1 MKNEYVDIETLKFLL
16 YDVHNVQDLLT
27 KDRFSEYDKTSLDL
41 FLDSVKTFSDNS
53 LFPFIK
59 EMDEKPAYFKDGKI
73 IVHPQF
79 ESILKDAG
87 EMGLVSSMFNFEDGG
102 LQLPSSIFHAAYFIM
117 EAANNHVTGYFGLT
131 AGSANLIVSFGSQ
144 YLKDTY
150 VPKMLDLTWGG
161 TMCLTEPQ
169 AGSSLSDVVTSATP
183 TQKDYYLLKGHK
195 IFISAGDHQFADNF
209 VHLVLARIDGA
220 PAGTKGVSLFVV
232 PKNRPTQNDGL
243 EPNDVEVAGEFE
255 KMGQRGYCTT
265 HIVFGDNGDS
275 RGWLV
280 GEANKGLM
288 YMFQMM
294 NEARVATGRMGA
306 GIAAAAY
313 YSSVKYAN
321 ERPQGRKLTSTG
333 KKNVND
339 EQTLIINHPDV
350 KRMLLTQKAIVEGSM
365 SLIAETANYLDKELT
380 STSSAEKEN
389 YNLLLELLTPI
400 AKTYPAEKGIE
411 ATSNAVQILGGY
423 GFCFDFMPQQYYR
436 DIRIISIYE
445 GTTGIQSLDL
455 LSRKIT
461 MKNGKALQ
469 LLAAEIQETINVA
482 NTYEELQPYATTL
495 LENLGLTQ
503 KVIGFLMPHAMK
515 GNYER
520 FLADATIFMDFFST
534 IVIGWQWLK
543 TANAAKELITN
554 ESGNQSTNFYDSK
567 IHTMKFYYTYE
578 MTKTKSLAK
587 IIMNNEQLTITATKD
602 LF

>member
-1 MKNEYVDIETLKFLL
+1 MKNEYVDIDTLKFLL
-16 YDVHNVQDLLT
+16 YDVHKTQDLLT
-27 KDRFSEYDKTSLDL
+27 KERFTEYDQTSIDI

-87 EMGLVSSMFNFEDGG
+87 EMGLVSSMFSFEDGG
-102 LQLPSSIFHAAYFIM
+102 LQIPSSIFHAAYFIM

-131 AGSANLIVSFGSQ
+131 AGSANLIISFGSQ

-150 VPKMLDLTWGG
+150 VSKMLDLTWGG

-183 TQKDYYLLKGHK
+183 TDENYYLIKGQK

-209 VHLVLARIDGA
+209 VHLVLARIEGA

-232 PKNRPTQNDGL
+232 PKNRPTANGL
-243 EPNDVEVAGEFE
+243 EPNDVAVAGEFE

-265 HIVFGDNGDS
+265 HIVFGDHNDA
-275 RGWLV
+275 RGWLI
-280 GEANKGLM
+280 GEANKGLS

-313 YSSVKYAN
+313 YASVKYAN
-321 ERPQGRKLTSTG
+321 ERPQGRKLNSTG
-333 KKNVND
+333 QKDVSA

-365 SLIAETANYLDKELT
+365 SLIVETANYLDKEMT
-380 STSSAEKEN
+380 SIDPEEQEN

-423 GFCFDFMPQQYYR
+423 GFCLDFMPQQYYR

-455 LSRKIT
+455 LGRKIT

-469 LLAAEIQETINVA
+469 LLAVEIQETIKAA
-482 NTYEELQPYATTL
+482 NEHAELQPYANIL
-495 LENLGLTQ
+495 LENLGMTQ
-503 KVIGFLMPHAMK
+503 KVIAHLTPHAMQ

-520 FLADATIFMDFFST
+520 FLADASIFMDFFCT

-543 TANAAKELITN
+543 TATTAKHILAN
-554 ESGNQSTNFYDSK
+554 ESGNQVTAFYEGK

-578 MTKTKSLAK
+578 MTKTKSLSK
-587 IIMNNEQLTITATKD
+587 IIMNNEELTITATKD

>member
-16 YDVHNVQDLLT
+16 YDVHNVHDLLT

-53 LFPFIK
+53 LFPFVK
-59 EMDEKPAYFKDGKI
+59 EMDEKPAYFKEGKI

-102 LQLPSSIFHAAYFIM
+102 LQIPSSIFHAAYFIM

-131 AGSANLIVSFGSQ
+131 AGAANLIVSFGSQ
-144 YLKDTY
+144 YLKDMY
-150 VPKMLDLTWGG
+150 VPNMLDLTWGG

-169 AGSSLSDVVTSATP
+169 AGSSLSDVVTAATP
-183 TQKDYYLLKGHK
+183 THEEHYLIKGQK

-220 PAGTKGVSLFVV
+220 PAGIKGVSLFVV
-232 PKNRPTQNDGL
+232 PKNRSIQNGEF
-243 EPNDVEVAGEFE
+243 EPNDVAVAGEFE

-265 HIVFGDNGDS
+265 HMVFGDHGDS

-280 GEANKGLM
+280 GEANKGLS

-313 YSSVKYAN
+313 YSSIKYAN
-321 ERPQGRKLTSTG
+321 ERPQGRKLNNTG
-333 KKNVND
+333 QKDVNQ

-365 SLIAETANYLDKELT
+365 SLIVETANYLDKELT
-380 STSSAEKEN
+380 SSSEEEKEK

-411 ATSNAVQILGGY
+411 ATSNSVQILGGY
-423 GFCFDFMPQQYYR
+423 GFCLDFMPQQYYR

-455 LSRKIT
+455 LGRKIT

-469 LLAAEIQETINVA
+469 LLAAEIQETVA
-482 NTYEELQPYATTL
+482 NANAHEDLQQYANTL

-543 TANAAKELITN
+543 TATSAKELLTSG
-554 ESGNQSTNFYDSK
+554 SGNQLNSFYEGK

-578 MTKTKSLAK
+578 MMKTKSLAK
-587 IIMNNEQLTITATKD
+587 IIMNDEQLTITATKD

>member
-1 MKNEYVDIETLKFLL
+1 MKNEYVDINTLKFLL
-16 YDVHNVQDLLT
+16 YDVHKTTNLLET
-27 KDRFSEYDKTSLDL
+27 DRFNEHDQTSIDI

-59 EMDEKPAYFKDGKI
+59 EMDEKPAYFEDGKI

-87 EMGLVSSMFNFEDGG
+87 EMGIVSSLFSFEDGG

-131 AGSANLIVSFGSQ
+131 AGSANLIISFGSQ
-144 YLKDTY
+144 FLKDTY

-169 AGSSLSDVVTSATP
+169 AGSSLSDVVTAATP
-183 TQKDYYLLKGHK
+183 TDEEYYLIKGQK

-232 PKNRPTQNDGL
+232 PKNRPTANGL
-243 EPNDVEVAGEFE
+243 EPNDVAVAGEFE

-265 HIVFGDNGDS
+265 HIVFGDNNDS

-280 GEANKGLM
+280 GEANKGLS

-313 YSSVKYAN
+313 YASVKYAN
-321 ERPQGRKLTSTG
+321 ERPQGRKLNSTG
-333 KKNVND
+333 QKDVSA

-365 SLIAETANYLDKELT
+365 SLIVETANYLDKEM
-380 STSSAEKEN
+380 TSSDPEEQEN

-423 GFCFDFMPQQYYR
+423 GFCLDFMPQQYYR

-455 LSRKIT
+455 LGRKIT

-469 LLAAEIQETINVA
+469 LLAAEIQETIKAASAHEV
-482 NTYEELQPYATTL
+482 LQPYANIL

-503 KVIGFLMPHAMK
+503 KVIGALMPHAMK
-515 GNYER
+515 GNHER
-520 FLADATIFMDFFST
+520 FLADASIFMDFFST

-543 TANAAKELITN
+543 TATTAKRILDDGT
-554 ESGNQSTNFYDSK
+554 GNQVPAFYESK
-567 IHTMKFYYTYE
+567 IHTMKFYFIYE

-587 IIMNNEQLTITATKD
+587 IIMNDDELTITATKE

>member
-1 MKNEYVDIETLKFLL
+1 MKNEYVDIDTLKFLL
-16 YDVHNVQDLLT
+16 YEVHKTHELLVT
-27 KDRFSEYDKTSLDL
+27 DRYKEYDKTSIDI
-41 FLDSVKTFSDNS
+41 FIDSVKTFSDNS
-53 LFPFIK
+53 LFPYIK

-79 ESILKDAG
+79 ESIFKDAG

-102 LQLPSSIFHAAYFIM
+102 LQIPSSIFHAAYFIM

-131 AGSANLIVSFGSQ
+131 AGSANLIISFGSQ

-150 VPKMLDLTWGG
+150 VPNMLDLTWGG

-183 TQKDYYLLKGHK
+183 TNEEYYLIKGQK
-195 IFISAGDHQFADNF
+195 IFISAGDHQFSDNF

-232 PKNRPTQNDGL
+232 PKNRPTSNDGF
-243 EPNDVEVAGEFE
+243 EPNDVAVAGEFE

-265 HIVFGDNGDS
+265 HIVFGDHNDS

-280 GEANKGLM
+280 GEANKGLS

-313 YSSVKYAN
+313 YSSIKYAN

-333 KKNVND
+333 KKNVNE

-365 SLIAETANYLDKELT
+365 SLIVETANYLDKELT
-380 STSSAEKEN
+380 STSKEEKEN

-400 AKTYPAEKGIE
+400 TKTYPAEKGIE

-423 GFCFDFMPQQYYR
+423 GFCIDFMPQQYYR

-455 LSRKIT
+455 LGRKIT
-461 MKNGKALQ
+461 MKNGKALK
-469 LLAAEIQETINVA
+469 LLAAEIQQTIKEASEYSN
-482 NTYEELQPYATTL
+482 LQNASNTL
-495 LENLGLTQ
+495 LENLALTQ
-503 KVIGFLMPHAMK
+503 KVIAYLMPNALS

-543 TANAAKELITN
+543 TAVAAQVALDNSNTTQT
-554 ESGNQSTNFYDSK
+554 SSFYEGK
-567 IHTMKFYYTYE
+567 IHTMKFYYLYE

-587 IIMNNEQLTITATKD
+587 IIMNDEQLTITATKD

>member
-16 YDVHNVQDLLT
+16 YDVHNVEDLLT
-27 KDRFSEYDKTSLDL
+27 KDRFSEYDKTSLDI

-102 LQLPSSIFHAAYFIM
+102 LQIPSSIFHAAYFIM

-131 AGSANLIVSFGSQ
+131 AGSANLIVSFGNQ

-183 TQKDYYLLKGHK
+183 TDEDYYFIKGQK

-220 PAGTKGVSLFVV
+220 PVGTKGVSLFVV
-232 PKNRPTQNDGL
+232 PKNRPTQNDRF
-243 EPNDVEVAGEFE
+243 EPNDVAVAGEFE

-265 HIVFGDNGDS
+265 HMVFGDNDDS

-280 GEANKGLM
+280 GEANKGLS

-321 ERPQGRKLTSTG
+321 ERPQGRKLNSTG
-333 KKNVND
+333 QKDVNA

-365 SLIAETANYLDKELT
+365 SLIVETANYLDKELT
-380 STSSAEKEN
+380 STSEEEKRN

-455 LSRKIT
+455 LGRKIT
-461 MKNGKALQ
+461 MKKGKALQ
-469 LLAAEIQETINVA
+469 LLAAEIQETIDAA
-482 NTYEELQPYATTL
+482 NNHEDLQPFATTL

-503 KVIGFLMPHAMK
+503 KVIGFLMPHAIN

-543 TANAAKELITN
+543 TANSATKLLA
-554 ESGNQSTNFYDSK
+554 SGNGNQPKSFYESK
-567 IHTMKFYYTYE
+567 IHTMKYYYIYE

-587 IIMNNEQLTITATKD
+587 IIMNDSSLTINATKE